1 MSNWMEA
8 RERNFDSFGL
18 LLYRLAGLIVGFG
31 IGLMVAYHYPPKSWS
46 ISVFVLVLGGSLACL
61 AIYRT
66 KTADENRLELRT
78 K

>member
-8 RERNFDSFGL
+8 RERNFDLFGL
-18 LLYRLAGLIVGFG
+18 LLYRLAGLLVGFG
-31 IGLMVAYHYPPKSWS
+31 IGLMVAYHYPPKSLS
-46 ISVFVLVLGGSLACL
+46 MSTLAMLLGMALVGH

-66 KTADENRLELRT
+66 KTAGENRLELRT

>member
-1 MSNWMEA
+1 MSNWMGT

-18 LLYRLAGLIVGFG
+18 LLHRLGSLLVGFG
-31 IGLMVAYHYPPKSWS
+31 IGLMVAHYYPSNGLS
-46 ISVFVLVLGGSLACL
+46 ISRLAILLGMALFGL

-66 KTADENRLELRT
+66 KTVAEKRFELRT